1 LQVKRLALIGSL
13 AALVIVVAAA
23 SASPGPA
30 LEAQGPHGIVPP
42 RGAGHAK
49 PGSSPNLTYHG
60 GPIMTSAAVTAIFWG
75 TNWVNSSFVG
85 DKIGGLDSFYS
96 TITESGYIKTNTEYT
111 QSGGAHVGST
121 VSYGGHVIDK
131 DSSLT
136 RAPNTTTDI
145 LAEVAKE
152 ISNPVA
158 NGYYPVYTD
167 LPRGHARYC
176 AWHSAGT
183 INGTPVQFAFFFS
196 LDGDPGCAPDGT
208 AGHSPGLA
216 ALANVSGHELS
227 EALTD
232 PRLDAWYDSQGEEN
246 ADKCAW
252 TFNGAESFGG
262 STWYIQGNWSNNA
275 YNTRSGY
282 DGAGCINGN

>member
-1 LQVKRLALIGSL
+1 VKRLVLIGSL
-13 AALVIVVAAA
+13 AVLACTVAIA

-30 LEAQGPHGIVPP
+30 LEAAGPHGIVPP

-49 PGSSPNLTYHG
+49 PNSSPNLIYHG
-60 GPIMTSAAVTAIFWG
+60 GTILNTPAVTAIFWG
-75 TNWVNSSFVG
+75 TRWADPNFVG
-85 DKIGGLDSFYS
+85 DKISGLDSFYT
-96 TITESGYIKTNTEYT
+96 TISGSSYIKTNIEY
-111 QSGGAHVGST
+111 SGSNGTVGSSL
-121 VSYGGHVIDK
+121 SYATHLTDTA
-131 DSSLT
+131 SSLT
-136 RAPNTTTDI
+136 KAPNTTTDI

-152 ISNPVA
+152 ITNPVS

-176 AWHSAGT
+176 AWHSWGS
-183 INGTPVQFAFFFS
+183 INGTEVQFAFFFN
-196 LDGDPGCAPDGT
+196 LDGDPGCDPGSS
-208 AGHSPGLA
+208 GFHSQGLD

-232 PRLDAWYDSQGEEN
+232 PRGDAWFDSQGEEN

-252 TFNGAESFGG
+252 TFNGDESFGG
-262 STWYIQGNWSNNA
+262 RSTWLIQGNWSNNA
-275 YNTRSGY
+275 YNKRSGY

>member
-1 LQVKRLALIGSL
+1 MKRLVLIGSL
-13 AALVIVVAAA
+13 AVLACAVAVA

-42 RGAGHAK
+42 RGAGHGK

-60 GPIMTSAAVTAIFWG
+60 GPVMTSADVTPIFWG
-75 TNWVNSSFVG
+75 TNWANSSFVG
-85 DKIGGLDSFYS
+85 DKITGLSSFYG
-96 TITESGYIKTNTEYT
+96 TISGSSYIKTNTEYT
-111 QSGGAHVGST
+111 QTGGAHVGSSVT
-121 VSYGGHVIDK
+121 PRTAVLDTE
-131 DSSLT
+131 SSLT

-145 LAEVAKE
+145 LAEVAKK

-176 AWHSAGT
+176 AWHSAGS
-183 INGTPVQFAFFFS
+183 INGTPVQFAFFFN
-196 LDGDPGCAPDGT
+196 LDGDPGCDPGDKSNT
-208 AGHSPGLA
+208 HSQGLE

-252 TFNGAESFGG
+252 TFNGSESFGG
-262 STWYIQGNWSNNA
+262 SSWLIQGNWSNAA
-275 YNTRSGY
+275 YDTGSGY